1 MRSAAAEGSR
11 LPFFLLAAV
20 HLAGCLYYFPPREI
34 FSGEPL
40 LTSDYVLHFNEAVR
54 ARDYLRHGSFLGYS
68 TTWMAGF
75 PDGFAGMIKNK
86 PFLLAVAATPPPWQ
100 PLAFNLAVLLSL
112 WAVPAL
118 VYATA
123 RELGRDRRLAAVSM
137 GLAIAAWYGSGLFR
151 VFWRGGSVLFV
162 VGCGL
167 ALWATARL
175 WRVWMEPAP
184 GRSIHPVT
192 LGAAAVLWVHPAA
205 ALVTIVGGA
214 IGYVATYRR
223 QGLRPL
229 PLLSVGLGVLALNL
243 PWIYSYVRHRD
254 LLGSLYYPI
263 YQGGLANF
271 VFDFVR
277 GPLGLGR
284 GPREEVAMLGPLV
297 LGALA
302 AGAARGD
309 PPGLR
314 QLLGGVAA
322 ALAVLAYAGH
332 HLQAIATLQ
341 PYRFAIPLALVLA
354 VAAAPLAGSVFRNDR
369 SKARIALAL
378 AISLLLA
385 NRLRSSVVHTSDY
398 LGAGLGKTESWALE
412 ALRAA
417 AGPDGR
423 VNDGR
428 VLLEGEW
435 LSEPVEGRPSA
446 RRVSYAF
453 LGFERYL
460 GGEFI
465 GAEATGIGL
474 RENHVSFWYGR
485 LFGRPLA
492 EYDRPSFLRAC
503 DLYDVRWIVTARDE
517 TKRTLEGFAPGVAPV
532 AEHGSVGIFR
542 VERPPS
548 RLWSGE
554 GRATGDGGVVRFTTE
569 TPAPAIVKYHWL
581 PGLAAVPDAELG
593 PAAVDSG
600 SPSPFLEIRPPH
612 AGTYAIAW

>member
-1 MRSAAAEGSR
+1 MSSAAAEGSR
-11 LPFFLLAAV
+11 LPFVLLAAV

-86 PFLLAVAATPPPWQ
+86 PFLLAVAATPPRWQ

-112 WAVPAL
+112 WVLPAL
-118 VYATA
+118 VYASA
-123 RELGRDRRLAAVSM
+123 RELGRDRRLADVSM

-167 ALWATARL
+167 ALWTAARL
-175 WRVWMEPAP
+175 WRVWTEPAP

-205 ALVTIVGGA
+205 ALVILLGGA
-214 IGYVATYRR
+214 IAYLTTYRR
-223 QGLRPL
+223 HGLRL
-229 PLLSVGLGVLALNL
+229 PAVLSVSLGALALNL
-243 PWIYSYVRHRD
+243 LWISSYVRHHD

-263 YQGGLANF
+263 YQGGVANF

-314 QLLGGVAA
+314 LLLGSVAA
-322 ALAVLAYAGH
+322 ALAILAYAGH
-332 HLQAIATLQ
+332 HSQAVATLQ

-354 VAAAPLAGSVFRNDR
+354 IAAAPLAGSVFRSDR
-369 SKARIALAL
+369 PKARIALAL
-378 AISLLLA
+378 AISLLIA
-385 NRLRSSVVHTSDY
+385 NRLRSAIVHTSDY
-398 LGAGLGKTESWALE
+398 LGAGLGRTESWALE

-417 AGPDGR
+417 AAPDGR
-423 VNDGR
+423 VSDGR

-465 GAEATGIGL
+465 GAEAAGIGV
-474 RENHVSFWYGR
+474 RENHASFWHGR
-485 LFGRPLA
+485 LLGRPLA
-492 EYDRPSFLRAC
+492 EYDRESLLRAF
-503 DLYDVRWIVTARDE
+503 DLYDIGWIVTSTEATRRKLDS
-517 TKRTLEGFAPGVAPV
+517 FASSVTSIA
-532 AEHGSVGIFR
+532 ANGSVGIFR
-542 VERPPS
+542 VERPPN

-554 GRATGDGGVVRFTTE
+554 GRAEGDGRIIRFATE
-569 TPAPAIVKYHWL
+569 TPSPAILKYHWR

-593 PAAVDSG
+593 PTTVDPG
-600 SPSPFLEIRPPH
+600 SPVPFIRIRPPR
-612 AGTYAIAW
+612 AGTYAIGW